1 MIRMNDSQIDWF
13 AGVEEVVAEP
23 VKFKL
28 QLAIGED
35 AYTSLRVK
43 KAIFEVWDA
52 FGAAT
57 SAAALAKSS
66 VVASTFFSTSGL
78 LSGIGIGTA
87 ATPVGWVIGASVVA
101 GGAWIGITRY
111 LREQTEDR
119 VRSVPEFINTP
130 LDILGL
136 ALFDLM
142 APLALKV
149 AHVDGKIDQSETEA
163 IERWFVRQWGYD
175 LNFVQK
181 GLAFFTARLDEIRIA
196 DMATSLARYKQES
209 PDCNYRVMTR
219 EVVRFL
225 REVIEADGIIDEREE
240 MAVERIARIFE
251 DEGRL
256 HLGRSAKELGR
267 KLSSSA
273 ESAGSAV
280 TEGAVWVVS
289 TTAVG
294 ASELGRVAS
303 DALSGTVR
311 TGLTGV
317 SRLGALIARRK
328 GLLDRKD

>member
-1 MIRMNDSQIDWF
+1 MNDGQVDWF
-13 AGVEEVVAEP
+13 AGVDEVVAEP
-23 VKFKL
+23 IKFKL

-35 AYTSLRVK
+35 AYTSLRVR
-43 KAIFEVWDA
+43 KAIFEVWDV

-66 VVASTFFSTSGL
+66 VVASTFFSSSTL
-78 LSGIGIGTA
+78 LSGIGIGTAA

-111 LREQTEDR
+111 LREQSEGR
-119 VRSVPEFINTP
+119 VRTVPEFINTP

-149 AHVDGKIDQSETEA
+149 AHVDGKIDQAEAQA

-175 LNFVQK
+175 PTFVQK
-181 GLAFFTARLDEIRIA
+181 GLAFFTTRLDEVRIA
-196 DMATSLARYKQES
+196 DIATSFARYQQQS

-225 REVIEADGIIDEREE
+225 REVIEADGVIDEREE
-240 MAVERIARIFE
+240 MAVERITRIFE
-251 DEGRL
+251 DEGRVQ
-256 HLGRSAKELGR
+256 LGRSAKELGR

-273 ESAGSAV
+273 ETAGGAV
-280 TEGAVWVVS
+280 AEGATWALNTTVS
-289 TTAVG
+289 G

-303 DALSGTVR
+303 DALGGTVR
-311 TGLTGV
+311 SGLTGV
-317 SRLGALIARRK
+317 SRLGALIVRKKGSPDRR
-328 GLLDRKD
+328 D